1 MSLNT
6 EFLKGLGL
14 ADDVI
19 AKIFAERG
27 REINEANLKSTQ
39 LSSQVEALQ
48 KQVAELTS
56 AGEKLKVDALDNSNL
71 AQQLEEYK
79 KKVET
84 FESERKAAEEKLKA
98 EEADKALTAEIET
111 LLGDRKFTSDYA
123 KSGLISDIKAAKQ
136 ATPTAD
142 LNLIFES
149 VTKDKEGIFAA
160 PTQKVTIPSAGSG
173 ASTGTAEE
181 DAAIREIMGLPPL
194 KA

>member
-27 REINEANLKSTQ
+27 REINEANAKSSE
-39 LSSQVEALQ
+39 LSSQVELLK
-48 KQVAELTS
+48 KQVADLTS
-56 AGEKLKVDALDNSNL
+56 AGNALRNNALDAQNL
-71 AQQLEEYK
+71 NQQIEEYK
-79 KKVET
+79 KQIEQYET
-84 FESERKAAEEKLKA
+84 EKKAAEERVAK
-98 EEADKALTAEIET
+98 ENADKALTDEIMT

-123 KSGLISDIKAAKQ
+123 KTGLINDIKAAKQ

-149 VTKDKEGIFAA
+149 VTKDKEGIFAGPA
-160 PTQKVTIPSAGSG
+160 QKVTIPSAGSG
-173 ASTGTAEE
+173 SSNGTAAE
-181 DAAIREIMGLPPL
+181 DAEIRAIMGLPPL